1 MKRTW
6 GIAVQAATLVV
17 CVAVLGAVVWSARK
31 RPDAGE
37 RIEERITLASALL
50 NEGLPAEAVSEYQAA
65 LDLSRGDSI
74 RKANLCYLIGRT
86 YFDSLKDYEKA
97 LGYFARAKHYN
108 PNHPDRANLEKMSVE
123 CLERL
128 GRSLDARNRI
138 TRATAL
144 RPNELPTSGT
154 VVARLGDRAVTMNE
168 IDAALRELPPSVQ
181 GRFAEPKE
189 KARFVEQYVA
199 RQLLVE
205 AAKRSGLD
213 RDPAVLREADQ
224 ARDNILA
231 GAYLEREVGNAG
243 SVTAEEIKLYYNE
256 HRGEFTQ
263 PRRFELSQIE
273 VADEKAAKAAVKELD
288 AGRDFAALARKVST
302 NAETREKG
310 GSVGAWTEGEP
321 LPAALGDDPELPKTL
336 GALKQGERTPPLK
349 MKSGKFEILRA
360 DKVTSGTVQPL
371 DEARQ
376 AIAARLRQEK
386 MIKRQDEVL
395 TRLRDAEKVV
405 IYPEA
410 IEGKKPSK

>member
-6 GIAVQAATLVV
+6 GIALQAATLVV
-17 CVAVLGAVVWSARK
+17 CVAILGVAIRSSRAPSGVS
-31 RPDAGE
+31 E
-37 RIEERITLASALL
+37 RIDERITLASAML
-50 NEGLPAEAVSEYQAA
+50 NEGLPAEAVAEYQAA
-65 LDLSRGDSI
+65 LDLSRGDPI
-74 RKANLCYLIGRT
+74 RKANICYLIGRT

-108 PNHPDRANLEKMSVE
+108 PNHPDRANMEKMSVE

-154 VVARLGDRAVTMNE
+154 VVARIGDRAITINE
-168 IDAALRELPPSVQ
+168 IDATIRELPPNVQ
-181 GRFAEPKE
+181 KRFAEPKE
-189 KARFVEQYVA
+189 KARFLEQYVA

-224 ARDNILA
+224 ARDSILA
-231 GAYLEREVGNAG
+231 GAYLEREVGSAG
-243 SVTAEEIKLYYNE
+243 NVTPEEIKLYYNE
-256 HRGEFTQ
+256 HRDEFTQ
-263 PRRFELSQIE
+263 PRRFDLSQIE
-273 VADEKAAKAAVKELD
+273 VADEKAAKAAAKELD
-288 AGRDFAALARKVST
+288 AGRDFAALARKLSI

-310 GSVGAWTEGEP
+310 GSVGTWAEGAP
-321 LPAALGDDPELPKTL
+321 LPAALGDDPDLPKAI
-336 GALKQGERTPPLK
+336 GALKPGERTPPIK
-349 MKSGKFEILRA
+349 MKSGKYEIIRA

-371 DEARQ
+371 DEAQ
-376 AIAARLRQEK
+376 QTIAARLRQEK
-386 MIKRQDEVL
+386 MIKRQEEVL
-395 TRLRDAEKVV
+395 ARLREAEKVV

-410 IEGKKPSK
+410 IEGKRSSK